1 MAADG
6 SEFKFGLCSSR
17 GSLRGLRLERFRAFS
32 ECFAFFREFCK
43 RIGAGQNARA
53 LCGGAAGHAAAC
65 VHDLS
70 VERDDAHAAA
80 AGARHAH
87 SVIERIAD
95 HSAAKGIF
103 DDSAVLFITGNE
115 AGSNRKEARLALAD
129 SVLQGLGLNR
139 SKRKEGRAATVA
151 ALEHLDG
158 SLTVFLGGNN
168 DILHGGA
175 ECRLDGGGIA
185 VIHADEFG
193 NRAMDTA
200 KLSGC
205 RILHNKADGLGKAL
219 VFALHLS
226 EHMNLGIERIQLD
239 AGGVQLLLQAVALI
253 LTCFEAKFIACDGIF
268 CALRVILCLLKALF
282 TGKLLRRDLLL
293 PGFGGSHIL
302 LQRLSA
308 GENFLHGRFHRRNLC
323 GHGSTLRLQKRLL
336 GADGDKLLS
345 GLAVLLCKGLRL
357 LLDSGEVLICGG
369 QRMGIVRDLLA
380 F

>member
-1 MAADG
+1 
-6 SEFKFGLCSSR
+6 
-17 GSLRGLRLERFRAFS
+17 
-32 ECFAFFREFCK
+32 
-43 RIGAGQNARA
+43 
-53 LCGGAAGHAAAC
+53 
-65 VHDLS
+65 
-70 VERDDAHAAA
+70 
-80 AGARHAH
+80 
-87 SVIERIAD
+87 
-95 HSAAKGIF
+95 
-103 DDSAVLFITGNE
+103 
-115 AGSNRKEARLALAD
+115 
-129 SVLQGLGLNR
+129 
-139 SKRKEGRAATVA
+139 
-151 ALEHLDG
+151 
-158 SLTVFLGGNN
+158 
-168 DILHGGA
+168 
-175 ECRLDGGGIA
+175 
-185 VIHADEFG
+185 
-193 NRAMDTA
+193 MDTA

-253 LTCFEAKFIACDGIF
+253 LTRFEAKFIACDGIF

-308 GENFLHGRFHRRNLC
+308 GENFLHGRLHRRNLC

-336 GADGDKLLS
+336 GADG
-345 GLAVLLCKGLRL
+345 AVLLCKGLRL